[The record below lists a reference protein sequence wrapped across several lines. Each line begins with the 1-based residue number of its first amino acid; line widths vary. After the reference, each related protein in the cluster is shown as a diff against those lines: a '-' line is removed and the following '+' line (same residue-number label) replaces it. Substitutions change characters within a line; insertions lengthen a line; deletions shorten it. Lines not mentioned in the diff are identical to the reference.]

1 MKSCCRRPDF
11 LKDMINFKD
20 LANLEKLLLERK
32 CFLCC
37 LHYGTRMHLKNRL
50 PQAKNFVVYNT
61 WKEK

>member
-1 MKSCCRRPDF
+1 
-11 LKDMINFKD
+11 MIRFKD

-37 LHYGTRMHLKNRL
+37 LHYGTRMHLKNKL
-50 PQAKNFVVYNT
+50 PQAKIFVVYNT